1 MKEINRV
8 ALEEAV
14 RCLGLPDT
22 IERPYGDHILYFDYF
37 DDIPQPLKVNPTVRL
52 TFTIPLTQEIAEYLP
67 NMKERYDIWRSILD
81 SDRPL

>member
-8 ALEEAV
+8 ALEEAI

-22 IERPYGDHILYFDYF
+22 IERPYGDHILYFDGVPHPF
-37 DDIPQPLKVNPTVRL
+37 KVNPTVRL
-52 TFTIPLTQEIAEYLP
+52 TFTIPLTDEIAEYLP
-67 NMKERYDIWRSILD
+67 DMKERYDIWRSILD

>member
-1 MKEINRV
+1 MKEVNRV

-14 RCLGLPDT
+14 RCLGLPDI
-22 IERPYGDHILYFDYF
+22 IEQSYDDQILYFDN
-37 DDIPQPLKVNPTVRL
+37 IPHPFKVNPTVRL

-81 SDRPL
+81 SDHPL

>member
-14 RCLGLPDT
+14 RCLGLPKM
-22 IERPYGDHILYFDYF
+22 IEQSLGNRIYYFGTTE
-37 DDIPQPLKVNPTVRL
+37 LKPNPTVTL
-52 TFTIPLTQEIAEYLP
+52 TFTIPLTTEIAEYLP
-67 NMKERYDIWRSILD
+67 NMKERYDIWRSVLD

>member
-14 RCLGLPDT
+14 RCLGLPDI
-22 IERPYGDHILYFDYF
+22 IEQSSGNHLIYFGTT
-37 DDIPQPLKVNPTVRL
+37 PRPLKVNPTVRL

>member
-1 MKEINRV
+1 MKEVNRV

-14 RCLGLPDT
+14 RCLGLPDC
-22 IERPYGDHILYFDYF
+22 IEQLYGDQILYF
-37 DDIPQPLKVNPTVRL
+37 DDIPHPLKVNPIVRL